1 VAGRRWE
8 NTCIRTEIIGNQ
20 VKGLG
25 VVLDFGIE
33 ASEVEAI
40 EDIILLHFAKILVP
54 LG

>member
-1 VAGRRWE
+1 
-8 NTCIRTEIIGNQ
+8 
-20 VKGLG
+20 LG

-40 EDIILLHFAKILVP
+40 EDVIFLNFAKILVP